1 MKVAAGNRPAARRE
15 RLRKDKLARFRAQI
29 TSNKSNKSN
38 MANMAYRS
46 NWPNRSY
53 MAYVVSGL
61 EITMMARDGA
71 HVAGVAGA
79 DLCG

>member
-1 MKVAAGNRPAARRE
+1 MKVAAGNRLAARRE
-15 RLRKDKLARFRAQI
+15 RLRKDKWARFRAQI
-29 TSNKSNKSN
+29 TSNKSN